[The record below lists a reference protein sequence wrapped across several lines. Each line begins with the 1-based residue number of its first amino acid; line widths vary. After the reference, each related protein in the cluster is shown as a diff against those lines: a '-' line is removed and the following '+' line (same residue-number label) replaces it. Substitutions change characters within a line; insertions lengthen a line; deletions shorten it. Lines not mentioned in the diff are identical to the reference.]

1 MKRSI
6 LLTLVSAIV
15 FTMIANA
22 QPNRNGKL
30 DDGFTWFE
38 TVPTYGLDATQSR
51 VNTGWSLK
59 SAVRLIGDTPDGS
72 IIKLVVE
79 KGGKSVMTNSVSYTH
94 LTLPTSDLV

>member
-59 SAVRLIGDTPDGS
+59 SAVRPQRNRI
-72 IIKLVVE
+72 
-79 KGGKSVMTNSVSYTH
+79 
-94 LTLPTSDLV
+94 SDPSSRFFRRASP

>member
-38 TVPTYGLDATQSR
+38 TVSMQHNRVSIRDGL
-51 VNTGWSLK
+51 
-59 SAVRLIGDTPDGS
+59 
-72 IIKLVVE
+72 
-79 KGGKSVMTNSVSYTH
+79 
-94 LTLPTSDLV
+94 